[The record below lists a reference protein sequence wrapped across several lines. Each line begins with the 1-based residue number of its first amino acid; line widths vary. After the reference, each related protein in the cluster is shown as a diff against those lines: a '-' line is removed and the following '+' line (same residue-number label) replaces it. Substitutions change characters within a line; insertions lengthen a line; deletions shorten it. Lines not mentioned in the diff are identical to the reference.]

1 MNVANFIFVTSLIYF
16 NVSITFYFSNTRKRR
31 GRRTVSSNL
40 KEVEVPKIVKEEP
53 PRVATPPPVS
63 PIPAPIP
70 VIQTTENIKPEK
82 FEFDNIKL
90 EPEVAMEVDEI
101 KEEEKPQVKEEPQ
114 TPIVKEEPIDIK
126 QEEVHEE
133 LPPATPPPI
142 DAKKELTDKEDDDKS
157 TPTTPVSTRRS
168 SHYKSD
174 KEDEKPT
181 DVKQEKLKSKK
192 LSREER
198 KLEAILRAI
207 EKMEKAE
214 SRKQEHQAKQAAHRR
229 ESEPGPNS
237 SKEEEKQEPKIKRR
251 RRKGRARTVSQSAT
265 RRNRL
270 NSTDSYMT
278 SGDENLL
285 SPNDNSQHAIVKPS
299 LGKES
304 GSNEQTENNRAVG
317 LLLALSNGDN
327 KHEKSP
333 PPREIDSN
341 SNSTH
346 SSPET
351 PLSSACLLVQAAVEP
366 LEPGFKFPKTKKGLM
381 NEWLNKVPDPVQPAS
396 SISPN
401 SLTPH
406 VSSSTELEMN
416 FYMTPTKNL
425 AALAQA
431 AAYCDVNIQPRGSA
445 KKRWLRQAISE
456 DHSCDSPSSRPG

>member
-1 MNVANFIFVTSLIYF
+1 MSALLPEIEPIKILNEEPPQPTAPSPPPPVVPVISSPVKIKSENVEIAIKQETDV
-16 NVSITFYFSNTRKRR
+16 KM
-31 GRRTVSSNL
+31 
-40 KEVEVPKIVKEEP
+40 EVDEVKEEEEHEVKKEEKP
-53 PRVATPPPVS
+53 PKIEEEER
-63 PIPAPIP
+63 
-70 VIQTTENIKPEK
+70 QN
-82 FEFDNIKL
+82 
-90 EPEVAMEVDEI
+90 EPMEI
-101 KEEEKPQVKEEPQ
+101 KEEESIEERS
-114 TPIVKEEPIDIK
+114 V
-126 QEEVHEE
+126 
-133 LPPATPPPI
+133 TPPPPPPQEI
-142 DAKKELTDKEDDDKS
+142 KKDTAKEEEIKSPPLT
-157 TPTTPVSTRRS
+157 PISTRRS

-174 KEDEKPT
+174 REEDKPN
-181 DVKQEKLKSKK
+181 DVKEEKLKCKK

-229 ESEPGPNS
+229 ESEPGPNN
-237 SKEEEKQEPKIKRR
+237 SKEEDKQEPKMKRR

-278 SGDENLL
+278 TSGDENLL
-285 SPNDNSQHAIVKPS
+285 SPNDNSQPAVNK
-299 LGKES
+299 LCVGKDNHLS
-304 GSNEQTENNRAVG
+304 EQTENNRAVG

-333 PPREIDSN
+333 PPREMDSN
-341 SNSTH
+341 SNSAH

-406 VSSSTELEMN
+406 VSNSSDLEMSN
-416 FYMTPTKNL
+416 FYSTPTKNL

-431 AAYCDVNIQPRGSA
+431 AAYCDVNLHPRGSA

-456 DHSCDSPSSRPG
+456 DHSCDSPSSRPGKPT

>member
-1 MNVANFIFVTSLIYF
+1 MP
-16 NVSITFYFSNTRKRR
+16 R
-31 GRRTVSSNL
+31 
-40 KEVEVPKIVKEEP
+40 EQP
-53 PRVATPPPVS
+53 PRVTSPSTPPPVLPPPQTALIIHS
-63 PIPAPIP
+63 PVKVKQEKVEI
-70 VIQTTENIKPEK
+70 TIKPEP
-82 FEFDNIKL
+82 EIK
-90 EPEVAMEVDEI
+90 MEVDDV
-101 KEEEKPQVKEEPQ
+101 KEEEKPEVCEEKPSSIKDEPVDIKPEEVQVERPITPLQEITKESVKEEE
-114 TPIVKEEPIDIK
+114 TKS
-126 QEEVHEE
+126 
-133 LPPATPPPI
+133 PP
-142 DAKKELTDKEDDDKS
+142 S
-157 TPTTPVSTRRS
+157 TPVSTRRS

-174 KEDEKPT
+174 KEDDKPS
-181 DVKQEKLKSKK
+181 DSKEEKLKCKK

-198 KLEAILRAI
+198 KLEAILKAI

-229 ESEPGPNS
+229 ESEPGPN
-237 SKEEEKQEPKIKRR
+237 KEEEKQEPKMKRR

-285 SPNDNSQHAIVKPS
+285 SPNDNSQSSSNKC
-299 LGKES
+299 LFGKDS
-304 GSNEQTENNRAVG
+304 GNVSEQTDNRAVG
-317 LLLALSNGDN
+317 LLLALSNGD

-333 PPREIDSN
+333 PPRELDSN
-341 SNSTH
+341 SNSAH

-351 PLSSACLLVQAAVEP
+351 QLSSACLLVQAAVEP

-406 VSSSTELEMN
+406 VMSNVDLELN
-416 FYMTPTKNL
+416 SFYSTPTKNL

-431 AAYCDVNIQPRGSA
+431 AAYCDVTIQPRGNA

-456 DHSCDSPSSRPG
+456 DHSCDSPSSRPGRYFMIF